1 MVGHTNRSDKPT
13 MSVTPF
19 STLAPA
25 LKRLDQLLARAVR
38 AAQIAYGQGAV
49 ADPYRGLYI
58 GQDEVERLL
67 ARDSTISILW
77 REAAEPDESP
87 TESLNSHARLS
98 WLQRAF
104 GLSNFD
110 LDVVLIALAL
120 EIDLRYGRLYAY
132 LQDDVTRKRPTVD
145 LVLNLLCASAEEKL
159 TGRSRFAPTAP
170 LLAHRLL
177 HLITE
182 PNQIQPPLLAQAIKL
197 DDQILRL
204 IIEQDSLDERLVSY
218 CELSRPAVRLKDL
231 SIADHIKQIIGRLG
245 KEAKQTRRSLRLYVS
260 GPREVG
266 HQLVAEGLAAEVGSS
281 VLSLDLLTLSHNAA
295 DVAQILP
302 LTCREAWFQNAILFI
317 EGLEALRREEH
328 EAQYSRI
335 IDALAGHTGT
345 IILAGTGPW
354 VPPGRGFEGVVTIV
368 LSFPESVQRRTCWDR
383 SLSNAGLPVTS
394 ETLDALAET
403 FQLTSSQIADAVA
416 TAQST
421 AAAYA
426 PGNKPKMQSR
436 VVAELFAAARAQS
449 GHDLAKLAKKI
460 TPVPTWDDIVL
471 PVDTLAQL
479 RELCQR
485 VIQRRR
491 VLSEW
496 GFDKKLSLG
505 KGVNALFAGS
515 SGTGKTMA
523 AEVIANELR
532 LDLYKI
538 DLSGVVS
545 KYIGETEKNLDRIF
559 TAAEQANAILFFDE
573 ADALFGKRS
582 EVRDSH
588 DRYANIEISYLLQ
601 KMEQYEGITILAS
614 NLRQNLDDAF
624 VRRLAFT
631 IHFPFPDEVQRQEIW
646 EKVWP
651 TQVPLA
657 KEVDLEFLAQQFKL
671 SGGNIKNI
679 ALASAF
685 LAAADGGK
693 VTMDHL
699 RHATQREYQ
708 KLGKSLSTVELG
720 GVSNG
725 TRVPV

>member
-1 MVGHTNRSDKPT
+1 MVEQANRSDRSK
-13 MSVTPF
+13 MSGTPF
-19 STLAPA
+19 SRLAPA

-38 AAQIAYGQGAV
+38 AAQAAYGQGAA

-77 REAAEPDESP
+77 GEAAESDESTSQP
-87 TESLNSHARLS
+87 LSGHTRLS

-110 LDVVLIALAL
+110 LDVVMIALAP

-145 LVLNLLCASAEEKL
+145 LVLNLLCASADKKL
-159 TGRSRFAPTAP
+159 TDRSRFAPTAP
-170 LLAHRLL
+170 LIAYRLL
-177 HLITE
+177 HLLTE

-197 DDQILRL
+197 DDQIVRL
-204 IIEQDSLDERLVSY
+204 LIDQETLDERLVPY

-231 SIADHIKQIIGRLG
+231 FIADHIKQTIRRLG
-245 KEAKQTRRSLRLYVS
+245 KEAKQTHRSLRLYVH

-266 HQLVAEGLAAEVGSS
+266 HRLVAEGLAAEVGAS
-281 VLSLDLLTLSHNAA
+281 VLSLDLLTLSYNAA
-295 DVAQILP
+295 DVAQMLP
-302 LTCREAWFQNAILFI
+302 LTCREAWFQKAVLFI
-317 EGLEALRREEH
+317 EGMEAYRREEH
-328 EAQYSRI
+328 AAQYSRI
-335 IDALAGHTGT
+335 IDALAGHTG
-345 IILAGTGPW
+345 IIVLAGTGPW
-354 VPPGRGFEGVVTIV
+354 VPPGRGFEGVVTIA
-368 LSFPESVQRRTCWDR
+368 LSFPKSAQRRTCWDR
-383 SLSNAGLPVTS
+383 SLSNAGLTVTS
-394 ETLDALAET
+394 ETLDTLAET
-403 FQLTSSQIADAVA
+403 FQLTSSQIDDAVA
-416 TAQST
+416 TAQTT
-421 AAAYA
+421 AVGQAS
-426 PGNKPKMQSR
+426 GNRSKNQAR
-436 VVAELFAAARAQS
+436 LVADLFSAARAQS

-471 PVDTLAQL
+471 PVDTHAQL

-538 DLSGVVS
+538 DLSGVIS

-631 IHFPFPDEVQRQEIW
+631 IHFQFPDEAQRQEIW

-657 KEVDLEFLAQQFKL
+657 KDVDLLFLAQQFKL

-693 VTMDHL
+693 VTMGHL

-708 KLGKSLSTVELG
+708 KLGKSLSIVELG
-720 GVSNG
+720 GVLNG
-725 TRVPV
+725 ARIQV

>member
-1 MVGHTNRSDKPT
+1 MVEQAHRSDRSN
-13 MSVTPF
+13 MSGTPF

-38 AAQIAYGQGAV
+38 AAQTAYGQGAA

-58 GQDEVERLL
+58 GPDEVERLL
-67 ARDSTISILW
+67 ARDSTVSILW
-77 REAAEPDESP
+77 GETAESDESTSEP
-87 TESLNSHARLS
+87 LNGHARLS
-98 WLQRAF
+98 WLQRTF
-104 GLSNFD
+104 GLSTFD
-110 LDVVLIALAL
+110 LDVVLIALAS

-159 TGRSRFAPTAP
+159 TGRGRFSPTAP

-182 PNQIQPPLLAQAIKL
+182 SNQIQPPLLAQAIKL
-197 DDQILRL
+197 DDQIVRL
-204 IIEQDSLDERLVSY
+204 LIEQESLDARLVPY
-218 CELSRPAVRLKDL
+218 CVLSRPAVRLEDL
-231 SIADHIKQIIGRLG
+231 SIADHIKQTIGRLG
-245 KEAKQTRRSLRLYVS
+245 KKAKQTRRSLRLYLH

-266 HQLVAEGLAAEVGSS
+266 HRLVAEGLAAEVGTS

-295 DVAQILP
+295 DVAQMLP
-302 LTCREAWFQNAILFI
+302 LTCREAWFQKAVLFI
-317 EGLEALRREEH
+317 EGMEAYRREEH
-328 EAQYSRI
+328 AAQYSRI
-335 IDALAGHTGT
+335 IDALAGHTG
-345 IILAGTGPW
+345 IIVLAGTGPW
-354 VPPGRGFEGVVTIV
+354 VPPGRGFEGVVTIA
-368 LSFPESVQRRTCWDR
+368 LSFPKSAQRRTCWDR
-383 SLSNAGLPVTS
+383 SLSNAGLTVTS
-394 ETLDALAET
+394 ETLDTLAEA
-403 FQLTSSQIADAVA
+403 FQLTSSQIDDAVA
-416 TAQST
+416 TAQTT
-421 AAAYA
+421 AVGQAS
-426 PGNKPKMQSR
+426 GNRSKNQAR
-436 VVAELFAAARAQS
+436 LVADLFAAARAQS

-471 PVDTLAQL
+471 PVDTHAQL

-538 DLSGVVS
+538 DLSGVIS

-582 EVRDSH
+582 EVKDSH

-631 IHFPFPDEVQRQEIW
+631 IHFQFPDEAQRQEIW

-657 KEVDLEFLAQQFKL
+657 KDVDLLFLAQQFKL

-685 LAAADGGK
+685 LAAADGGRL
-693 VTMDHL
+693 TMNHL

-708 KLGKSLSTVELG
+708 KLGKSLSTVELD

-725 TRVPV
+725 TRVQV